1 MLLEHSLRHPGTQYT
16 VKSHMNS
23 NGIVAVT
30 ARTDLDDLVRRRLMT
45 TTKRGREVI
54 YLVTST
60 LAERLARKG
69 L

>member
-1 MLLEHSLRHPGTQYT
+1 MKLQRHRRRPTT
-16 VKSHMNS
+16 T
-23 NGIVAVT
+23 T
-30 ARTDLDDLVRRRLMT
+30 ARTDLVRRLLMT

-60 LAERLARKG
+60 LADRLAKKG